1 MPHMFSVATR
11 VGLVAIRSKYWG
23 QEAYQQAAQM
33 LLADLFAKHTKE
45 QLIPGRQ
52 TLAYEL
58 VIDDTMRAPLTL
70 AVVANWTP
78 ERGACFENIRRELQ
92 MEIRSWDPR
101 LANAE
106 VHLTVV
112 GAPDPNI
119 QPDHTD

>member
-1 MPHMFSVATR
+1 MFSVATR
-11 VGLVAIRSKYWG
+11 EGLVAIRSKYWG
-23 QEAYQQAAQM
+23 QEAYQQGAQV
-33 LLADLFAKHTKE
+33 LLAELFAEHTKE

-52 TLAYEL
+52 TVAYEL

-70 AVVANWTP
+70 TVVANWTRAR
-78 ERGACFENIRRELQ
+78 EAYFEDIRRELQ

-112 GAPDPNI
+112 GAPDPNL